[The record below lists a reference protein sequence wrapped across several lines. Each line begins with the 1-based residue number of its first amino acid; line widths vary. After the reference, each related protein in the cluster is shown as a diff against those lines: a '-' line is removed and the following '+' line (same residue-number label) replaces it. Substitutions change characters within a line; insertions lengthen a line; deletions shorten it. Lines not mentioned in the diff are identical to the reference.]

1 MNKAFWKSANF
12 WFGVVAVLTAIFGM
26 SFPEQ
31 AGKDLVNAIIA
42 GLAAINILYHY
53 FRDLDTRPSFRDI
66 LKNPAFWASLVAVLI
81 SVFPMLPGAEIRA
94 LVDAILS
101 GNVSLIIN
109 AVIGLGIA
117 LYKYFNGR
125 KQST

>member
-53 FRDLDTRPSFRDI
+53 FRDLKTRPSFKDI

-81 SVFPMLPGAEIRA
+81 TVFPMLPGAEIRA

-117 LYKYFNGR
+117 LYKYFTGR